1 MGPFELADYVGIDV
15 FYHTLKYY
23 SETLSPNSNPAKSF
37 RLCWT
42 AKNSA

>member
-23 SETLSPNSNPAKSF
+23 SETLSRNSNRQDTQTLLDRGKIA
-37 RLCWT
+37 
-42 AKNSA
+42 